1 MNLKGIICI
10 NAKMPWRLSEN
21 LVGKSRRVK
30 IDGGKVILF
39 SVFLDLIV
47 PKLCFNLHCRKY
59 AFTYSTLKV
68 TND

>member
-21 LVGKSRRVK
+21 LGKSRRVK

-47 PKLCFNLHCRKY
+47 PKLGFNLHCRKY
-59 AFTYSTLKV
+59 AFTLH
-68 TND
+68 